1 MGFNIWE
8 KKAKER
14 QQIKNGGAAK
24 SEFGQKAPNEFPK
37 LIESRKVIAPPNP
50 KLPNT
55 NDIPRLMDVCFTD
68 RILERLSRFNSYF
81 TDDQDITE
89 EHEKNAISDQ
99 NANTLSIEVAEAVLK
114 VTEDENL
121 DDEKVEKV
129 VRDSENVHVPPLTPP
144 PSLPLPPSMT
154 NDVKIEA
161 FGDIVCD
168 EKVQE
173 LGQENVEVQEEGQ
186 KRPTLDKNFPKKSFV
201 VPPLKINLYTKTVC
215 ITMLISMLCSFLT
228 LFKTLF

>member
-129 VRDSENVHVPPLTPP
+129 VRDSEKVQVPPPTPP

-161 FGDIVCD
+161 SGDIVCD
-168 EKVQE
+168 EKHEE
-173 LGQENVEVQEEGQ
+173 LGQENVEVLKEGE
-186 KRPTLDKNFPKKSFV
+186 KKPLDKDYPKKSSV

-215 ITMLISMLCSFLT
+215 ITMLISMLCSFLA
-228 LFKTLF
+228 LFKNLF